1 VRSLGSR
8 KAVAEAGAPYTVVL
22 DAGAF
27 IAFEK
32 KSGVMIRLIEALI
45 TERAQMLTS
54 AGVLAQVW
62 RDPNRQGALSYL
74 LTHVRA
80 VDLTAGVARMLG
92 RMMTVAKTRDVVD
105 AHIVQLAGQ
114 YRCPVLT
121 SGPSDLRRLDPS
133 INLEVV

>member
-1 VRSLGSR
+1 VRSLDSR
-8 KAVAEAGAPYTVVL
+8 KAVAEASAPYTVVL

-32 KSGVMIRLIEALI
+32 KNGVMLRLVESLI

-74 LTHVRA
+74 LTHVHT

-114 YRCPVLT
+114 YGCPVLT
-121 SGPSDLRRLDPS
+121 SDPSDLRRLDPS
-133 INLEVV
+133 IHLEMV